1 MYPYRTSR
9 GGTVHLG
16 NGDQMRSIVDSGVL
30 YAAYVDKAERHA
42 RAVATTERTRQRCE
56 AGQVGRRGELLP
68 SAISRLGAWLV
79 AVGVRVHEVRAE
91 RANGASVP
99 IATDGTAAEPA

>member
-9 GGTVHLG
+9 GGTVDLG

-30 YAAYVDKAERHA
+30 YAAYVVKAERHA

-56 AGQVGRRGELLP
+56 AGQVSSRGELLP
-68 SAISRLGAWLV
+68 SAISRLGVWLV
-79 AVGVRVHEVRAE
+79 AVGVRMQGVRAAG
-91 RANGASVP
+91 ANGASVP
-99 IATDGTAAEPA
+99 IAADGTVAEPA